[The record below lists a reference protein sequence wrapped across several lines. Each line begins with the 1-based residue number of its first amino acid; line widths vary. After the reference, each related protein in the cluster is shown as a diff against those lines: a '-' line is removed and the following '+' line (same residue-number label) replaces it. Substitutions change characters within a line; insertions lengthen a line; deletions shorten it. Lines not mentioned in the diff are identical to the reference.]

1 MAKAVSKNRRAAPQD
16 DLENPLEAFQG
27 NTVGNQ
33 PEPQNDHTPTG
44 DDKAP
49 PQDQVVLGLMQQI
62 IDMRREMD
70 ALAMSSMRGPAGPTP
85 TNVVVPQAPPTLNM
99 ADLPNPV
106 TEPTKYG
113 EELAKRMLD
122 HQNAV
127 ANYNRQQ
134 AEAATGTA
142 QTAEQSLNALWE
154 DFQLEYPDISE
165 DEERLGY
172 IAQKVV
178 TKAKARG
185 IDPQRYM
192 FGNQDRFMRDVAN
205 EYKRIFGDTGEPD
218 RQITDPN
225 MADGRTAGVF
235 STPGGTGERRQAAPG
250 PGDMI
255 KELQERQR
263 KSGFF

>member
-16 DLENPLEAFQG
+16 DLESPLDALQG
-27 NTVGNQ
+27 NPAGNQ
-33 PEPQNDHTPTG
+33 PEPQDDPPAAG
-44 DDKAP
+44 DEKAQ

-70 ALAMSSMRGPAGPTP
+70 ALAMSSMRGPGGPAP
-85 TNVVVPQAPPTLNM
+85 TIVVPQAPPALNM
-99 ADLPNPV
+99 EGLPNPV
-106 TEPTKYG
+106 TEPAKYG

-127 ANYNRQQ
+127 SNYNRQQ
-134 AEAATGTA
+134 AEAASGTA
-142 QTAEQSLNALWE
+142 QNHEQSINALWE
-154 DFQLEYPDISE
+154 DFQVQYPDISE
-165 DEERLGY
+165 DEDRLGY
-172 IAQKVV
+172 VAQKVV
-178 TKAKARG
+178 TKAKSRG

-205 EYKRIFGDTGEPD
+205 EYKRIFGDIGEPD
-218 RQITDPN
+218 TQITDPN
-225 MADGRTAGVF
+225 TPDGRTAGVF
-235 STPGGTGERRQAAPG
+235 STPSGAGTRRQAQPG

-255 KELQERQR
+255 KEIQERQR